1 MKEKTIFVFAHWQG
15 MAEPR
20 LGGSLVVQRGRTD
33 EVFKHI

>member
-20 LGGSLVVQRGRTD
+20 LVGSLFAQRGRTD